1 MPDVLA
7 YRLVA
12 YPACGFGLRGFHTGD
27 EAYLALAM
35 FFALAALVITLA
47 SWVIGR

>member
-1 MPDVLA
+1 MPDALV

-12 YPACGFGLRGFHTGD
+12 YPACGFCLLGFHTGD

-35 FFALAALVITLA
+35 FFALATLVIALA
-47 SWVIGR
+47 SGVTGR